1 MIVTFKS
8 KASGDLIYFKDV
20 ALKLLKLMGR
30 DEKIPSALFTE
41 DVATALA
48 QLQQGLN
55 AIAESEREKAA
66 QTEAEQTNKGQSDT
80 GKAYISLN
88 VRAMPLVE
96 MLQKAQ
102 KKQCPVQWE

>member
-30 DEKIPSALFTE
+30 DEKIPSALFSE
-41 DVATALA
+41 DVAPALA
-48 QLQQGLN
+48 KLEQGLT
-55 AIAESEREKAA
+55 AIAKTEQEKAA
-66 QTEAEQTNKGQSDT
+66 KTEAEATDNRQSGA

-88 VRAMPLVE
+88 VRAIPLVE

-102 KKQCPVQWE
+102 KKHSPVQWE